1 MNQFR
6 GYWLLTNALFIAIT
20 MSCKLNEE
28 PKMNHFLDNSMEKD
42 VVVAIELDLLA
53 SNIKGEVCNI
63 LDAFLSFF
71 KKFDE
76 RIVHNMLALML
87 DLR

>member
-6 GYWLLTNALFIAIT
+6 GCWLLINALFIAIT

-28 PKMNHFLDNSMEKD
+28 PKMNHFLDDSMEKD
-42 VVVAIELDLLA
+42 VVVVIESNLLA

-63 LDAFLSFF
+63 LDVFFSF
-71 KKFDE
+71 
-76 RIVHNMLALML
+76 
-87 DLR
+87 

>member
-6 GYWLLTNALFIAIT
+6 GCWLLINALFIAIT

-28 PKMNHFLDNSMEKD
+28 PKMNHFLDDSMEKD
-42 VVVAIELDLLA
+42 VVVVIESNLLA

-63 LDAFLSFF
+63 LDVFF
-71 KKFDE
+71 YF
-76 RIVHNMLALML
+76 
-87 DLR
+87 

>member
-1 MNQFR
+1 
-6 GYWLLTNALFIAIT
+6 
-20 MSCKLNEE
+20 
-28 PKMNHFLDNSMEKD
+28 MEKD